1 MAKKPRKLTKK
12 EIEQQRAAM
21 DRVLAAARAECTDML
36 RIVDFANWLL
46 YVCSR
51 DDARATAWDML
62 REGDPEERRRAQK
75 HTVKDE
81 LLEME
86 DVAYDDG
93 AEAAI
98 EDLRD
103 QAALGKRLDPGFDK
117 PILEQPDW
125 LAPDLDSP
133 REIRKTIDL
142 ALGDLG
148 RAAMRE
154 RHQRVVDN
162 AIDSSRRAAKRRK
175 K

>member
-1 MAKKPRKLTKK
+1 MTKRSRRLTKK
-12 EIEQQRAAM
+12 QIEEQRAAM
-21 DRVLAAARAECTDML
+21 DRVLAAVKAECTDML
-36 RIVDFANWLL
+36 RVADFANWLL
-46 YVCSR
+46 YVCAR

-62 REGDPEERRRAQK
+62 KEGDPEERLQAHK

-98 EDLRD
+98 GNLRD

-117 PILEQPDW
+117 PILEQEDW
-125 LAPDLDSP
+125 LG
-133 REIRKTIDL
+133 IDL
-142 ALGDLG
+142 ESTEML
-148 RAAMRE
+148 RRI
-154 RHQRVVDN
+154 VDN
-162 AIDSSRRAAKRRK
+162 AIDSSRRAAKQRK

>member
-1 MAKKPRKLTKK
+1 MTKKPRRLTKK
-12 EIEQQRAAM
+12 QIEDQRAAM
-21 DRVLAAARAECTDML
+21 DRVFAAAKAECTDML
-36 RIVDFANWLL
+36 RIADFANWLL

-51 DDARATAWDML
+51 DDARATAWDL
-62 REGDPEERRRAQK
+62 LKNGDPEERKEAHK

-125 LAPDLDSP
+125 LGEDPESP
-133 REIRKTIDL
+133 QAIRAAIDL
-142 ALGDLG
+142 ALESS
-148 RAAMRE
+148 RAAMHR
-154 RHQRVVDN
+154 RHQSLVDN
-162 AIDSSRRAAKRRK
+162 EIDRKRRGRK
-175 K
+175 RVK

>member
-21 DRVLAAARAECTDML
+21 DRVLAAAKAECTEML

-46 YVCSR
+46 YACAR

-62 REGDPEERRRAQK
+62 KEGDPEERRRAHK
-75 HTVKDE
+75 HTVKNE

-93 AEAAI
+93 ADAAI
-98 EDLRD
+98 QDLRD
-103 QAALGKRLDPGFDK
+103 QAALGKRLDPGFNK
-117 PILEQPDW
+117 PILEQQDW
-125 LAPDLDSP
+125 LFEDP
-133 REIRKTIDL
+133 RETESAEVLR
-142 ALGDLG
+142 
-148 RAAMRE
+148 
-154 RHQRVVDN
+154 RVVDN